1 MFWMRKINYKKKTMS
16 KINFIDLQSQ
26 RKFLGNRIDNAIQN
40 VLDHGQ
46 FILGPEVQQLE
57 ENLAH
62 FCGAKDVVSCAN
74 GTDAL
79 TLALMCEEIG
89 PGDLV
94 FVPNFTFVAT
104 AETVAQLGGTVFFV
118 DVEAETFNINPK
130 SLEQAYRDAQK
141 LDLCPKAIIAV
152 DLFGQP
158 ADYTILQS
166 FARKHNLVL
175 IDDAAQSFGASIES
189 QCVGNFAD
197 YTTTSFFPAK
207 PLGCYGDG
215 GAVIV
220 HDPEKANLL
229 RSMRFHGKGDDKY
242 NNVRVGLNSRLD
254 TIQAAI
260 LIEKLKIFS
269 DEIKKRNEIAAFYSD
284 ALKSSVETPKIKP
297 GFTSTWAQYTV
308 KLDKREAVQSLCQNK
323 GIPTAVYYP
332 TPLNKMSGYNHFPTS
347 QQAESICQNLCERV
361 LSLPMHPYLTLENL
375 KYITEQV
382 LIAVETV
389 QNQGS

>member
-1 MFWMRKINYKKKTMS
+1 
-16 KINFIDLQSQ
+16 
-26 RKFLGNRIDNAIQN
+26 LGNRIDKAIQN
-40 VLDHGQ
+40 VLEHGQ
-46 FILGPEVQQLE
+46 FILGPEVHQLE
-57 ENLAH
+57 EDLAH
-62 FCGAKDVVSCAN
+62 FCGAKDVVTCAN

-104 AETVAQLGGTVFFV
+104 AETVAQLGATVFFV
-118 DVEAETFNINPK
+118 DVEPDTFNINPE
-130 SLEQAYRDAQK
+130 SLEQAYLEAQK

-158 ADYTILQS
+158 ADHLILQS

-189 QCVGNFAD
+189 QHVGNFSD

-220 HDPEKANLL
+220 NDPEKANLL
-229 RSMRFHGKGDDKY
+229 RSLRFHGKGNDKY

-254 TIQAAI
+254 TIQASV

-269 DEIKKRNEIAAFYSD
+269 DEITKRNEIATFYSD
-284 ALKSSVETPKIKP
+284 ALESVVETPKLKS
-297 GFTSTWAQYTV
+297 GFTSTWAQYTI
-308 KLDKREAVQSLCQNK
+308 KLDKRDSVQSLCQDK

-332 TPLNKMSGYNHFPTS
+332 APLNKMAGYNHFPIS
-347 QQAESICQNLCERV
+347 QQAESVCQNLCGRV
-361 LSLPMHPYLTLENL
+361 LSLPMHPYLTLDNL
-375 KYITEQV
+375 QYITEQV
-382 LIAVETV
+382 LISVETV
-389 QNQGS
+389 QSQGS